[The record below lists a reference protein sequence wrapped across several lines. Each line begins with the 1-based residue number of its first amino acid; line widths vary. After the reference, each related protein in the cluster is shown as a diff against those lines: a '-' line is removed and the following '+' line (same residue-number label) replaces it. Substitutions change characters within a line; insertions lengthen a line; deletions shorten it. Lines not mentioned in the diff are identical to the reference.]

1 MRAPIAIL
9 TLLLL
14 SLPFSIAQGTLTEAI
29 EQLPACALKC
39 LVSAISESPCQLTD
53 QTCIC
58 TNQKLQLDVEVC
70 VLQACS
76 KKEALT
82 TKNITSTS
90 CGAPIRDSSA
100 LYCTISTTL
109 AVLSAALVLLRLGYK
124 MFITSMELG
133 LDDCFVFITL
143 LAGTPSS
150 AINVLG
156 LAANGLGKDVWTLRF
171 NQITSFSKYFYIM
184 EIMYFAQITLLKLS
198 LLFFYLRVFPGKPVR
213 RVIWATVIFNSL
225 FGAVFVTV
233 AIFQCRPIS
242 HYWNEWH
249 GETPGTCININALG
263 WSNAAISIALDFWML
278 AIPISQLLDLQ
289 LAWKKKVGVALMFCV
304 GTFVTVVSI
313 LRLHSLVHFA
323 KSINPTWDYW
333 AVSNWSTVEIN
344 VGIMCVCMP
353 SLRIILVRFFPKVLG
368 TMRSNTGGYARYGS
382 SSRIERVKIGN
393 SNASTGHDKGMEDD
407 VEMIIREAPSVDD
420 SRSDVYKSRVYR

>member
-1 MRAPIAIL
+1 MPSSRRQRVSLHNHRPGMYMHKPEAAKRRRGLRAASMFEEGGFEYLCDIPHL
-9 TLLLL
+9 
-14 SLPFSIAQGTLTEAI
+14 
-29 EQLPACALKC
+29 QLPSL
-39 LVSAISESPCQLTD
+39 IEST
-53 QTCIC
+53 
-58 TNQKLQLDVEVC
+58 
-70 VLQACS
+70 A
-76 KKEALT
+76 
-82 TKNITSTS
+82 TKNITTTS
-90 CGAPIRDSSA
+90 CGAPFRDRSA
-100 LYCTISTTL
+100 IYCTMSTTL

-124 MFITSMELG
+124 MAMTSMELG

-143 LAGTPSS
+143 VSAAPSA

-171 NQITSFSKYFYIM
+171 DQITNFSRYFYVV
-184 EIMYFAQITLLKLS
+184 EVLYFAHITLLKLA
-198 LLFFYLRVFPGKPVR
+198 LLFFYLRVFPGQPVR
-213 RVIWATVIFNSL
+213 RVIWATAAFNGL

-233 AIFQCRPIS
+233 AVFQCRPIS

-278 AIPISQLLDLQ
+278 TIPISQLVDLQ
-289 LAWKKKVGVALMFCV
+289 LAWRKKVGVVLMFCV

-313 LRLHSLVHFA
+313 IRLHSLVDFA
-323 KSINPTWDYW
+323 KSTNPTWDYW

-368 TMRSNTGGYARYGS
+368 TKRSTSGGYAVYGS
-382 SSRIERVKIGN
+382 GSRIERVKFRD
-393 SNASTGHDKGMEDD
+393 SNASSLHDEGMEDD
-407 VEMIIREAPSVDD
+407 VEMIPRGAPVGEA
-420 SRSDVYKSRVYR
+420 RSDVVM